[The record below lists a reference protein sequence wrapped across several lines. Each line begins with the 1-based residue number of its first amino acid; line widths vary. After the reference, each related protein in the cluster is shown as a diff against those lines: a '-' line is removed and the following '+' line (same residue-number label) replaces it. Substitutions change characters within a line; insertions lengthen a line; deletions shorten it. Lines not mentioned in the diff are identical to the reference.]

1 VPRTLSPLVRQL
13 RALLPAVFMA
23 GTIAS
28 AAAQEFPTRPISIV
42 VAGAPGLPADIVAR
56 TLSPGMSQA
65 LGQPVVVEN
74 KLGAGSLIGYEYAA
88 KARPDGH
95 VIAVVSVAQL
105 ASFPASVK
113 DLRFDP
119 LKDLP
124 PFIGLGDARVMLC
137 ATRVNVPW
145 ANYKD
150 MVEHYKAN
158 PGTLNFG
165 VSAPNTVLL
174 AYALMQHNA
183 IRGQVVP
190 YSNATPLIT
199 DMIAGTNHM
208 VWIGET
214 AVPAIAARVR
224 VLGTSGSKRS
234 PAFPDVP
241 TFDEVGLPNIPGLGY
256 SLNAPAG
263 VPRETLAKL
272 FRAASAALDQPEV
285 RSRFA
290 QLQLDIV
297 KASAEA
303 ANRDFLATAKLFT
316 DVGARAGYVPQ

>member
-1 VPRTLSPLVRQL
+1 MPRHLARSLFTFTGAL
-13 RALLPAVFMA
+13 ALLSALTQP
-23 GTIAS
+23 
-28 AAAQEFPTRPISIV
+28 AAAQDFPTRPVSIV

-56 TLSPGMSQA
+56 TMAPGMSQS

-124 PFIGLGDARVMLC
+124 PFIGLGDGRVMLA
-137 ATRVNVPW
+137 ATKVNVPW
-145 ANYKD
+145 TNYKD
-150 MVEHYKAN
+150 MVAYFKAN
-158 PGTLNFG
+158 PGKLNFG

-174 AYALMQHNA
+174 AYYLMQHA
-183 IRGQVVP
+183 GLRGQIVP
-190 YSNATPLIT
+190 YSNANPLIT

-208 VWIGET
+208 IWLGET
-214 AVPAIAARVR
+214 AVPAVAARVQL
-224 VLGTSGSKRS
+224 LGTSGTKRS
-234 PAFPDVP
+234 PAYPDAP

-263 VPRETLAKL
+263 VPRESLAKL

-285 RSRFA
+285 KARFA

-297 KASAEA
+297 KTSAEA
-303 ANRDFLATAKLFT
+303 ANKEFLQTAKLFSE
-316 DVGARAGYVPQ
+316 VGARAGYVPQ